1 MRYRTREGGGLEP
14 LHAVLFGIT
23 IAAPAGPIA
32 LLLVHTGVNH
42 HLGAALRAAVGVAA
56 ADLTY
61 AMLAFTLG
69 AALTSALNAYRMTLQ
84 LCSSGLLLALGMW
97 LAYRALLRPAPEGPL
112 AEPAPGML
120 RLYLLTLANPL
131 TIVLFVAFAGQ
142 LHATGIAQIALGALC
157 LFSGS
162 LAVQAAYAAFGSALQ
177 RWLKDAVAVRR
188 FNVASGAAIA
198 MFGLYGLV
206 GALGA

>member
-1 MRYRTREGGGLEP
+1 MPFYTRESRDLEA

-23 IAAPAGPIA
+23 IAAPVGPIA

-42 HLGAALRAAVGVAA
+42 RLGAALRAAVGVAA

-61 AMLAFTLG
+61 ALLAFSLG
-69 AALTSALNAYRMTLQ
+69 AALSSALDAYRLTLQ

-97 LAYRALLRPAPEGPL
+97 LAHRALLRSALEGRL

-120 RLYLLTLANPL
+120 RLYILTLANPL

-142 LHATGIAQIALGALC
+142 LHAAGIAQITLGALC

-162 LAVQAAYAAFGSALQ
+162 LAVQAAYATFGSVLQ
-177 RWLKDAVAVRR
+177 RWLKDADSVRR

-198 MFGLYGLV
+198 VFGLYGLV
-206 GALGA
+206 RALAA